1 MTTLQHTACFGNMF
15 SSSKS
20 PTTGKVLKFRP
31 VGPVGVSPRHRAVKA
46 DLLQWDR
53 CRACPEFD
61 DCYRLS
67 MAKLL
72 LEDAAGSW

>member
-1 MTTLQHTACFGNMF
+1 MTTMEHNPCYGSMF
-15 SSSKS
+15 PGSES
-20 PTTGKVLKFRP
+20 PTTGKVLKLQPVSP
-31 VGPVGVSPRHRAVKA
+31 VGPMPQRRAVKT
-46 DLLQWDR
+46 DLAQWDR

-67 MAKLL
+67 MARLL